1 MSTGWTAPGAAASP
15 DPGAPGS
22 PEGADPSGSSSAPP
36 LASAPPAAPRR
47 ELDTTMPLFP
57 LRPLGLGEILGAAM
71 RIYRLHPRPVLALS
85 ATVYGIAMVLVSL
98 ITGAGM
104 VPMVADM
111 QAMME
116 SPAGSMEGGAFTD
129 FTGTVLGTTASSLVT
144 AVITLIASAV
154 VAATLSR
161 VAVDEAVGAGTG
173 DIWATA
179 RRVGPRAVAV
189 AVLTNLLGVLIL
201 ALAATLGALPLVLT
215 QAASTPTVLALG
227 LGVLIGVLGAVYVWA
242 RLLLALPV
250 LAVEDTGVVAALRR
264 SLALTAGSRLWRVL
278 GIGVLLVVLYSIASQ
293 VVAGIFGTVGTVV
306 YVVILLVSQME
317 ALVLGMA
324 VLMVLTLLGAY
335 VATFLLAPF
344 SAAGVAALYAD
355 HRMRHEAY
363 DIELSRRR
371 RENLGSAR

>member
-1 MSTGWTAPGAAASP
+1 MSTGWTAPGAAASS
-15 DPGAPGS
+15 DPGAPGT
-22 PEGADPSGSSSAPP
+22 PEVADPSGTSSAPP
-36 LASAPPAAPRR
+36 PTSAPPAAPRR
-47 ELDTTMPLFP
+47 ELDTSLPLFP

-116 SPAGSMEGGAFTD
+116 TPSNSVDGAFTD

-161 VAVDEAVGAGTG
+161 VAVDEAVGAGVG

-189 AVLTNLLGVLIL
+189 AVLTNLLGVLVL

-306 YVVILLVSQME
+306 YVVILLISQME

-324 VLMVLTLLGAY
+324 VLMVLSLLGAY